1 MAGCATFIFLISIS
15 SGRHHFFHN
24 VITRNQKEQVNRM
37 LRQISAVALCVSLF
51 LLPTACNSVQTSEGK
66 QMNDH
71 DRSASSPPQF
81 TLITLDPGHFHAAL
95 VQKEMNDQ
103 IAPTVHVYAPDGFD
117 LNEHLKRIEGFNT
130 RADKPTR
137 WEEKVYRG
145 DDYLKKMIADKPGNV
160 VVIAGNNRKKTE
172 YIKASIDA
180 GLNVLADKPMCTD
193 EQGYEL
199 LKEAFRSAEK
209 NNVRLYDIMTERYEI
224 TTMLQKALAGNA
236 AVFGQLQPGTPDNP
250 SVTKESVHHLFKYV
264 AGKPLQRPAW
274 YFDTA
279 QQGEGIVDVTT
290 HLVDLVFWECF
301 PEQPIAIADIAL
313 LKAKRWTTT
322 VTKDQFAKVTGLADF
337 PAFLAGRLDEQ
348 GALQLYSN
356 GEMTFRV
363 KGIHAKTSVTWNYQA
378 PEGAGDTHFS
388 VMKGTKAMVTIRQ
401 GKEENYRP
409 ELYVTP
415 TAPSQKAAVETE
427 LKKAIEQMQSTWP
440 GLALK
445 AAKDGWQVTIPDKY
459 RDGHEA
465 HFSQVAAKYLRF
477 LNEGKLPAWETPNM
491 LAKYYVTTQ
500 ALKLAQQK
508 QK

>member
-1 MAGCATFIFLISIS
+1 
-15 SGRHHFFHN
+15 
-24 VITRNQKEQVNRM
+24 
-37 LRQISAVALCVSLF
+37 
-51 LLPTACNSVQTSEGK
+51 
-66 QMNDH
+66 MNDH
-71 DRSASSPPQF
+71 DRSVSAQRQF

-103 IAPTVHVYAPDGFD
+103 ISPTVYVYAPDGFD

-172 YIKASIDA
+172 YIKASVDA

-193 EQGYEL
+193 EKGFEL
-199 LKEAFRSAEK
+199 LKDAFRSAEK
-209 NNVRLYDIMTERYEI
+209 NNVLLYDIMTERYEI
-224 TTMLQKALAGNA
+224 TTMLQKALASNA
-236 AVFGQLQPGTPDNP
+236 NVFGELQKGTPDNP
-250 SVTKESVHHLFKYV
+250 SVTKESVHHLFKFV
-264 AGKPLQRPAW
+264 AGKPLQRPGW

-301 PEQPIAIADIAL
+301 PEQKIETSDIAL
-313 LKAKRWTTT
+313 LKARRWPTA
-322 VTKDQFAKVTGLADF
+322 VTKEQFARVTGLADF
-337 PAFLAGRLDEQ
+337 PDSLREKLDEQ
-348 GALQLYSN
+348 GALSLYSN
-356 GEMTFRV
+356 GEMTFKV
-363 KGIHAKTSVTWNYQA
+363 KGIHAKTSVIWNYQA

-388 VMKGTKAMVTIRQ
+388 VMKGTKAIVTIRQ

-409 ELYVTP
+409 ELYVTA
-415 TAPSQKAAVETE
+415 TAPAQKAAVEAE
-427 LKKAIEQMQSTWP
+427 LKKAIEQMQATWP
-440 GLALK
+440 GIALK

-459 RDGHEA
+459 RDGHES

-477 LNEGKLPAWETPNM
+477 LSEKRLPAWEVPNM
-491 LAKYYVTTQ
+491 IAKYYVTTQ
-500 ALKLAQQK
+500 ALKLAQQPRK
-508 QK
+508 